1 MDKNKHLWWK
11 MADLVAL
18 NAIFSVPDM
27 LNALADGSNMDSD
40 NVYVQMFLGW
50 PMDSSSQVVLFS
62 HVHLTIKCGLCV

>member
-1 MDKNKHLWWK
+1 

-18 NAIFSVPDM
+18 NAKFSVPDM

-50 PMDSSSQVVLFS
+50 PMDSSSHVALFS